1 MKIIFRSYILV
12 VILFLFLSIPQKV
25 FSFKKPESLKEIGVF
40 AGSLRDRTLAE
51 KDDYVTVPV
60 GLRFGFDISSL
71 IKKFKFSKYIFKKAS
86 ILEESMLEFVAE
98 PFMAGVISP
107 DSNFE
112 TGCGLLLKYGHRF
125 GKFLPFI
132 NAGTGFQYTTHHT
145 REEATQWCF
154 QVQGGAGFYYF
165 LEKDK
170 AVSFEYRFRHF
181 SNAGTK
187 EPNKGVDPYGF
198 YIGFS
203 YFFN

>member
-1 MKIIFRSYILV
+1 MKIIFKSYL
-12 VILFLFLSIPQKV
+12 VILCLFLSIPQKA
-25 FSFKKPESLKEIGVF
+25 FSFQRPESLKEIGVF
-40 AGSLRDRTLAE
+40 AGSLRDGTLSE

-60 GLRFGFDISSL
+60 GLRFGFDIKPL
-71 IKKFKFSKYIFKKAS
+71 IKKFKVGDVFLKK
-86 ILEESMLEFVAE
+86 ESMLEFVAE
-98 PFMAGVISP
+98 PFIAGVISP

-112 TGCGLLLKYGHRF
+112 TGCSLLLKYGYKF

-132 NAGTGFQYTTHHT
+132 NAGTGLQYTTQHT

-154 QVQGGAGFYYF
+154 QVQTGAGSYYF
-165 LEKDK
+165 FEKDK
-170 AVSFEYRFRHF
+170 ALSFEYRFRHF

-187 EPNKGVDPYGF
+187 EPNKGVDTYGF

>member
-12 VILFLFLSIPQKV
+12 VILFLFLSTPQKV
-25 FSFKKPESLKEIGVF
+25 FSFKKPENLKEIGIF
-40 AGSLRDRTLAE
+40 AGSLRDRTLSE
-51 KDDYVTVPV
+51 KDDYLTVPV
-60 GLRFGFDISSL
+60 GLRFGFDIKPLIPL

-86 ILEESMLEFVAE
+86 LLEFTVE
-98 PFMAGVISP
+98 PFMAGIVSP

-112 TGCGLLLKYGHRF
+112 TGCGLLLKYGYRWC
-125 GKFLPFI
+125 KFLPFI
-132 NAGTGFQYTTHHT
+132 DAGTGFQYTTQHT

-165 LEKDK
+165 FQKNK

-187 EPNKGVDPYGF
+187 EPNKGVDVYGF

>member
-1 MKIIFRSYILV
+1 MRQIFKFWLIIF
-12 VILFLFLSIPQKV
+12 LFSLFTSSSEG
-25 FSFKKPESLKEIGVF
+25 FSFEKPESVKEFGF
-40 AGSLRDRTLAE
+40 FTGGLRDGTLLE

-60 GLRFGFDISSL
+60 GLRLGFDIKPL
-71 IKKFKFSKYIFKKAS
+71 IKKFKVGDAFLKKRN
-86 ILEESMLEFVAE
+86 MLEFVAE
-98 PFMAGVISP
+98 PYIAGVISP

-112 TGCGLLLKYGHRF
+112 TGCGLLLRYGYKF

-132 NAGTGFQYTTHHT
+132 NVGTGLQYTTQHT

-154 QVQGGAGFYYF
+154 QVQAGAGFYYF
-165 LEKDK
+165 FEKNK

-181 SNAGTK
+181 SNADTK